1 MTILFFSKN
10 GLKTVARGD
19 FFNNVKLFMTNNNKQ
34 IDFELIEWND
44 IYAAARLSKFCPT
57 NAVAEYHAMIQLNN
71 THVKAEEQFR
81 NIEAAIARVKNSLG
95 DNMNCVFKRYFV
107 SDAVNQRDFLHRND
121 NTAVSIVEQ
130 APLNGNKVSVWAY
143 FVQDCSVYEDSG
155 TYIMKRSAYKHL
167 YNTQLHT
174 PLTDEEA
181 EIRSIFES
189 YVTNLAEHN
198 CTLKDNC
205 IRTWIYVQGVD
216 IHYAEMVK
224 ERRRFFEKEGLT
236 SETHF
241 IASTG
246 IEGRYTNPKSLTLM
260 DAYAVAGIKTA
271 QVKYI
276 QATTHLNPTCEY
288 GVTFE
293 RATSVDYGDRR
304 HVFISGTAS
313 INNKG
318 EIMYPSDILKQTERT
333 FENISVLLKQAET
346 QMSNVVQMIIYLRD
360 IADYN
365 VVAEYV
371 TENYATTPYVIVLA
385 PVCRPGWLVEVECIA
400 IKAIENSKFERF

>member
-1 MTILFFSKN
+1 M
-10 GLKTVARGD
+10 
-19 FFNNVKLFMTNNNKQ
+19 Q
-34 IDFELIEWND
+34 IDFEIIEWED
-44 IYAAARLSKFCPT
+44 ISATAQLSKFCPVS
-57 NAVAEYHAMIQLNN
+57 AAAEYHAMIQLNN
-71 THVKAEEQFR
+71 THIKAEQQFR
-81 NIEAAIARVKNSLG
+81 NIETAIARVKNSLA
-95 DNMNCVFKRYFV
+95 DNVNCVFKRYFV
-107 SDAVNQRDFLHRND
+107 SDAVNQTDFLPHND
-121 NTAVSIVEQ
+121 DTAVSVVEQ
-130 APLNGNKVSVWAY
+130 APLNGSKVSVWAY
-143 FVQDCSVYEDSG
+143 FVQDCCVYEDSG
-155 TYIMKRSAYKHL
+155 TYIMTRPACKHL

-181 EIRSIFES
+181 ETRSIFEN
-189 YVTNLAEHN
+189 YVNSLAGHD

-216 IHYAEMVK
+216 IHYSGMVK
-224 ERRRFFEKEGLT
+224 ERKKFFEKEGLT

-260 DAYAVAGIKTA
+260 DAYAIAGIKTA
-271 QVKYI
+271 QVKYL
-276 QATTHLNPTCEY
+276 QATTHLNPTSEY

-333 FENISVLLKQAET
+333 FENISTLLKQAET
-346 QMSNVVQMIIYLRD
+346 QMNDVMQMIVYLRD
-360 IADYN
+360 IADYDL
-365 VVAEYV
+365 VAEYIA
-371 TENYATTPYVIVLA
+371 TNYTTTPYVIVLA

-400 IKAIENSKFERF
+400 IKAIENNEFEKF